1 MQGKILADGLISGN
15 DGNRYHFKGGD
26 IKNMPQNSSVE
37 ALINSEV
44 DFEGADGNASDIYI
58 IKQSV
63 SLESA
68 KQKLLS
74 TDISN
79 VKIKAY
85 IAIGADILGALPVV
99 GLLFSVIG
107 FVMGFIVSGNVGALS
122 QSKTLV
128 KNYVMMYIV
137 AIVGIIIVL
146 ISVFAGIGGT
156 YMSISNFD
164 MLDFDFGTLRMMGV
178 GTIIGVVIGILVA
191 VVGSAI
197 FSYSYSKELS
207 FVTNEKFFLYA
218 FWCMIAGVLTAPI
231 IIGIFILLI
240 GFVLC
245 IAAWARTTE
254 IRQSYNAKV

>member
-15 DGNRYHFKGGD
+15 DGNRYHFKGED

-44 DFEGADGNASDIYI
+44 DFDGADGKASDIYI

-85 IAIGADILGALPVV
+85 IAIGADLLGIVPIV
-99 GLLFSVIG
+99 GLFFSIIG

-137 AIVGIIIVL
+137 AIIGFIIIF
-146 ISVFAGIGGT
+146 ISATAGIGGAS
-156 YMSISNFD
+156 YSLYNNMS
-164 MLDFDFGTLRMMGV
+164 DFDFGTLQMMGT
-178 GTIIGVVIGILVA
+178 GTIIGVVIGIFVA
-191 VVGSAI
+191 VGGYLY
-197 FSYSYSKELS
+197 FGYSYFKELS
-207 FVTNEKFFLYA
+207 FVTNEKFFLYT
-218 FWCMIAGVLTAPI
+218 FWCLIAGILTAPI
-231 IIGIFILLI
+231 MIGIFIVLI
-240 GFVLC
+240 GFFLY

-254 IRQSYNAKV
+254 IRQSYNARV